1 MSAPQS
7 DITAEERLAREIS
20 EAYLPW
26 PTTVKFI
33 RSPKGYVYDAKPG
46 IIVQFVK
53 GWKQQMA
60 EEKVKISYVGNVMII
75 ENIQPPTPATLTGDD
90 IAELAERSAIR
101 DEIRRHEADFR
112 KEFRK
117 WWFKDNGDDQLYAL
131 KEAARG
137 LIEATGS
144 YIKAKWTVHR
154 FLKQL
159 DISSQRIGKISKIH
173 TDDLSM
179 IGLDT
184 FISPKEY
191 LEMP

>member
-60 EEKVKISYVGNVMII
+60 EEKVKISYVGNVMIV
-75 ENIQPPTPATLTGDD
+75 ENIQPPTPATLSRDEIDEIT
-90 IAELAERSAIR
+90 ERSAIR

-117 WWFKDNGDDQLYAL
+117 WWFKDNGDDQLYAV

-144 YIKAKWTVHR
+144 YVKAKWTIHR
-154 FLKQL
+154 FLKQ
-159 DISSQRIGKISKIH
+159 IEINTQRTGKISKIH
-173 TDDLSM
+173 TEDLSM

-184 FISPKEY
+184 FVPALEY
-191 LEMP
+191 LDMP